1 MVNLNKISERYLRFL
16 FEKSRALIKFTPIFE
31 NCLRI
36 AQNTENLQSK
46 RYFFYYYLLKFS
58 SFDFKP
64 FGTYIRIF
72 AYEGFKLKKCKES
85 IKIKKENL
93 YH

>member
-36 AQNTENLQSK
+36 A
-46 RYFFYYYLLKFS
+46 
-58 SFDFKP
+58 
-64 FGTYIRIF
+64 
-72 AYEGFKLKKCKES
+72 
-85 IKIKKENL
+85 
-93 YH
+93 

>member
-16 FEKSRALIKFTPIFE
+16 FEKSRALIKFKPIFE

-36 AQNTENLQSK
+36 AYRIQNLQSK
-46 RYFFYYYLLKFS
+46 RYFFYYYLLKFT
-58 SFDFKP
+58 SFDFNP

-72 AYEGFKLKKCKES
+72 DYVKL
-85 IKIKKENL
+85 
-93 YH
+93 